1 MFVINF
7 DFPVL
12 SPNICFTISSRGL
25 KVLGLPLTLNHLNQ
39 KQPISLHL
47 LTFGAVV
54 TDVTALFH
62 WLFSLSLLAYDLL
75 VYRQPH
81 LESDFNVVFRCHF
94 DFSPRKYNIRY
105 ISWLLNLPLLL

>member
-62 WLFSLSLLAYDLL
+62 WLFSLSLLAYALL
-75 VYRQPH
+75 GRRPPQ
-81 LESDFNVVFRCHF
+81 LESDSEAIFGCHF
-94 DFSPRKYNIRY
+94 
-105 ISWLLNLPLLL
+105 